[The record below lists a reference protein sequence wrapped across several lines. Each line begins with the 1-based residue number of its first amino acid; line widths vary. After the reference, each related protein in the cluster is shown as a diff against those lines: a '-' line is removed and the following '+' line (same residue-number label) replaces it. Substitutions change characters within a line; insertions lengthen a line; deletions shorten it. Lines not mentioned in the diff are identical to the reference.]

1 MSNTT
6 TSLGNPFGQST
17 TLATYGRDSVPQL
30 MRPKG
35 LHEMQAEASSVASN
49 VAAGKGA
56 ESSGGR
62 STSVDRQPKTEW
74 ASVPKIG
81 TVATIV
87 AIVALGMYIYKTVK
101 YDGVVV
107 NEQTGQKR
115 SIFRWVDIALG
126 TFAALYILRS
136 IRTLI

>member
-1 MSNTT
+1 MSTT
-6 TSLGNPFGQST
+6 TTNLGNPFGQST

-30 MRPKG
+30 TQPKG
-35 LHEMQAEASSVASN
+35 LREMRADMTSVTSEHASEKA
-49 VAAGKGA
+49 A
-56 ESSGGR
+56 ESDGKK

-87 AIVALGMYIYKTVK
+87 AIVALGMYTYKTVK
-101 YDGVVV
+101 DDGVVV
-107 NEQTGQKR
+107 NELTGQKR